1 MYEYT
6 VRSNQKTV
14 FPLMSGET
22 FEASTPVTFD
32 TKKEAED
39 YVKSK
44 PKERVFSGT
53 DNEAWNR
60 LMFAPAVYT
69 GEIPDPRE
77 TGDFQ
82 GTARLVGSTILS
94 PSVSV
99 ASSVINLTQPEDKQI
114 PIYRTGSDILI
125 GDTIKDFEE
134 GQPLRGSGVTGLGKY
149 IEQDLLRAGLE
160 LPAEVAMGIGGGWA
174 VSGAVRGAGVGVR
187 IAGQVGSNIVQSS
200 APTIVKVPT
209 MAVMGAGSAV
219 KTGAQVIQKAPE
231 NIWLKGTEASK
242 TLKSIDKNLAYVG
255 GQRVGMGT
263 AMNLR
268 YTWQGRKLLKE
279 ARTTSRQVN
288 QPVPL
293 MEGKIF
299 TMKKIEDPVIIKS
312 KNVIEVPVKDTDES
326 IFHLRNIQQKAKV
339 EKVGNVQ
346 QYYKTA
352 TPNFINVPRQGL
364 NLPKAPKLPSLSP
377 MRNWITKTQKN
388 VKLVEEKGY
397 GAMLSGGEVKL
408 KAVEQGMKIKDA
420 KQIAQAEA
428 EGQIRDAKL
437 LALRKKYQTEI
448 KLKEGKENVITS
460 TKKMVVDP
468 VSRAKFT
475 SDTWNKLS
483 QIKAT
488 SKIRLREMK
497 KGITDRPATEE
508 LILYREATEST
519 ATKSIARS
527 TAEPLTESYTPI
539 KTTVTT
545 TKTPTDFTTGIT
557 KDPEA
562 LLRGERFERKEV
574 SMSVGKTQPN
584 LETVGE
590 QVRIP
595 FKDYRAIRAVDQTNL
610 DRLYEQGKYSV
621 FEKGKLVE
629 KKVEVRALQ
638 QEDVDK
644 TLIRRNELIGTGEKI
659 QESSVREWG
668 GTRKTLYGDVE
679 VGGQK
684 SDVILKSLNQK
695 VLTTKLSPLPKPKK
709 PSVVEQ
715 RQTSQTDD
723 TAVWTG
729 GSTSGNPMT
738 GRGTTVPEFTK
749 GKTSTPEPT
758 GTFDPRTGTQ
768 TIPKA
773 DVISSPVKGK
783 AKEIMK
789 DYSTTWKS
797 TKSPYRSATIGSAT
811 VGGITVETVSG
822 LKPSVKTSIDTGV
835 KIDTGIQ
842 SKIDTKVETGLKQ
855 DTVQKT
861 LTEQQS
867 RLQSKIKTDTAL
879 KIDTGLK
886 LDTATKQMTATASVP
901 LLQVPL
907 RTQQSR
913 KPKALPIILPRIDL
927 EDRPAKR
934 GKRGKK
940 KGFIGNVR
948 LDNIMGMYKR
958 KEITYGQKKV
968 RKLERLD
975 MKLTTKT
982 PNRISQP
989 SSKLL
994 QKSKKKKK
1002 PKTETDL
1009 LGNVSLKSK
1018 SEFKGFKENKL
1029 TKKTK
1034 RKSRKKVSL
1043 I

>member
-1 MYEYT
+1 M
-6 VRSNQKTV
+6 
-14 FPLMSGET
+14 
-22 FEASTPVTFD
+22 
-32 TKKEAED
+32 
-39 YVKSK
+39 
-44 PKERVFSGT
+44 
-53 DNEAWNR
+53 
-60 LMFAPAVYT
+60 
-69 GEIPDPRE
+69 
-77 TGDFQ
+77 
-82 GTARLVGSTILS
+82 
-94 PSVSV
+94 
-99 ASSVINLTQPEDKQI
+99 
-114 PIYRTGSDILI
+114 
-125 GDTIKDFEE
+125 
-134 GQPLRGSGVTGLGKY
+134 
-149 IEQDLLRAGLE
+149 
-160 LPAEVAMGIGGGWA
+160 
-174 VSGAVRGAGVGVR
+174 GAGV
-187 IAGQVGSNIVQSS
+187 
-200 APTIVKVPT
+200 
-209 MAVMGAGSAV
+209 AV

-279 ARTTSRQVN
+279 AKDTSFEANV
-288 QPVPL
+288 QPKFGEVGL
-293 MEGKIF
+293 FGKL
-299 TMKKIEDPVIIKS
+299 TNDPVVIKS
-312 KNVIEVPVKDTDES
+312 KNVIEVPIKETDES
-326 IFHLRNIQQKAKV
+326 IFHIRNTQQTAQAV
-339 EKVGNVQ
+339 KVGNVQ

-408 KAVEQGMKIKDA
+408 KVVEKGMKVKDA

-428 EGQIRDAKL
+428 EGKIRDAKL
-437 LALRKKYQTEI
+437 MALGKKYQAEKQMDEMITAGKK
-448 KLKEGKENVITS
+448 KL
-460 TKKMVVDP
+460 DP
-468 VSRAKFT
+468 LSEQARQ
-475 SDTWNKLS
+475 DNTWGKLS
-483 QIKAT
+483 QIKAET
-488 SKIRLREMK
+488 KVKLSEMK

-508 LILYREATEST
+508 LILYREATETT

-557 KDPEA
+557 KDPES
-562 LLRGERFERKEV
+562 LLRGKRFERKEV
-574 SMSVGKTQPN
+574 SMSVGKIQPN

-595 FKDYRAIRAVDQTNL
+595 FKDYRAIKSVDQANL
-610 DRLYEQGKYSV
+610 DRLYEQGKYAV
-621 FEKGKLVE
+621 LEKGKLVE

-638 QEDVDK
+638 QEDSDK
-644 TLIRRNELIGTGEKI
+644 TLIRRNELTGTGEKI

-668 GTRKTLYGDVE
+668 GTRKTLYGDIE

-684 SDVILKSLNQK
+684 SDVILKSLNKK

-749 GKTSTPEPT
+749 SKTSTPEPT
-758 GTFDPRTGTQ
+758 GTFDPRTGTT

-842 SKIDTKVETGLKQ
+842 SKIDIKVETGLKQ

-886 LDTATKQMTATASVP
+886 LDTAVKTKQMTATASVP

-994 QKSKKKKK
+994 KSKKKKK

-1018 SEFKGFKENKL
+1018 SEFSGFKENKL

-1034 RKSRKKVSL
+1034 RKSRKKISL

>member
-1 MYEYT
+1 
-6 VRSNQKTV
+6 
-14 FPLMSGET
+14 
-22 FEASTPVTFD
+22 VT
-32 TKKEAED
+32 
-39 YVKSK
+39 S
-44 PKERVFSGT
+44 
-53 DNEAWNR
+53 
-60 LMFAPAVYT
+60 
-69 GEIPDPRE
+69 
-77 TGDFQ
+77 
-82 GTARLVGSTILS
+82 ILS
-94 PSVSV
+94 PLVNV
-99 ASSVINLTQPEDKQI
+99 ASSVVNLTQPKDKQI
-114 PIYRTGSDILI
+114 PIYRTGSDVLI

-134 GQPLRGSGVTGLGKY
+134 GQPLQGSGVTGLGKY
-149 IEQDLLRAGLE
+149 IEKDPVRAGLE
-160 LPAEVAMGIGGGWA
+160 LPAEVAMWVSGGWA
-174 VSGAVRGAGVGVR
+174 VSAGVRGATTGVR
-187 IAGQVGSNIVQSS
+187 IAGQVGSKIVQSN
-200 APTIVKVPT
+200 AP
-209 MAVMGAGSAV
+209 

-231 NIWLKGTEASK
+231 NIWLKGTEAST
-242 TLKSIDKNLAYVG
+242 TLKSIDKSLAYVG

-279 ARTTSRQVN
+279 ARATSREVN
-288 QPVPL
+288 PQFKEV
-293 MEGKIF
+293 EIDSSIF
-299 TMKKIEDPVIIKS
+299 KVQTVNDPVIIKS

-339 EKVGNVQ
+339 ETVGNVQ
-346 QYYKTA
+346 QYYRSA

-408 KAVEQGMKIKDA
+408 KAVEKGMKVKDNLLDA
-420 KQIAQAEA
+420 KQIAKAEIEA
-428 EGQIRDAKL
+428 KKREAKL
-437 LALRKKYQTEI
+437 LALGKKYQAEKQMDEMITAGKK
-448 KLKEGKENVITS
+448 KL
-460 TKKMVVDP
+460 DP
-468 VSRAKFT
+468 LSEQARQDNA
-475 SDTWNKLS
+475 WGKLS
-483 QIKAT
+483 QIKAET
-488 SKIRLREMK
+488 RVRLSEMK

-508 LILYREATEST
+508 LILYREATETT

-527 TAEPLTESYTPI
+527 TTEPLTVSATPI
-539 KTTVTT
+539 KTSITQ
-545 TKTPTDFTTGIT
+545 TKVPTDFTTRKVPKQFVEGEET
-557 KDPEA
+557 LYPKGWKQAVPPKKPEMVYENVEGS
-562 LLRGERFERKEV
+562 LFVTKEV
-574 SMSVGKTQPN
+574 DSN
-584 LETVGE
+584 LQIVGE

-595 FKDYRAIRAVDQTNL
+595 FKDYKSIKAVDQANL
-610 DRLYEQGKYSV
+610 DRLYEQGKYGV
-621 FEKGKLVE
+621 YEKGKFVE

-644 TLIRRNELIGTGEKI
+644 TFQQRNDKI
-659 QESSVREWG
+659 KSATTWG
-668 GTRKTLYGDVE
+668 GV
-679 VGGQK
+679 K
-684 SDVILKSLNQK
+684 SQVSFRTPISKN
-695 VLTTKLSPLPKPKK
+695 VMTTKLSPLPKTKVIGTVIPPKGK
-709 PSVVEQ
+709 IN
-715 RQTSQTDD
+715 TSGTF
-723 TAVWTG
+723 AG
-729 GSTSGNPMT
+729 TSPTGNPMT
-738 GRGTTVPEFTK
+738 GKGRGVSTTDEA
-749 GKTSTPEPT
+749 S

-886 LDTATKQMTATASVP
+886 LDTAVKTKQMTATASVP

-994 QKSKKKKK
+994 KSKKKKK

-1018 SEFKGFKENKL
+1018 SEFSGFKENKL

-1034 RKSRKKVSL
+1034 RKSRKKISL